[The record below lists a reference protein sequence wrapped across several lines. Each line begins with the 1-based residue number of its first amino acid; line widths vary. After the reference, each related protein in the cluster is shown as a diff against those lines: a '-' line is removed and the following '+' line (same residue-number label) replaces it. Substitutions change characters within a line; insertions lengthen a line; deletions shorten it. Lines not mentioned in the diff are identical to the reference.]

1 MNCPPILTF
10 FSLWCNDGQNDPTSL
25 ILERRHFDNFT
36 NGFGVPRQQLSGLP
50 RFDELQWTGAPP
62 FIRLEFKD
70 RRVPLDIRLE
80 CFSPMIPLDVP
91 NSSIPAGTFTWT
103 VSNPTDQ
110 TIEFAMSF
118 NISNPFGNL
127 NYRDIKPGH
136 PIRNTAFHNENLSG
150 IYFEN
155 LIPPSHEDFGNMA
168 VATDH
173 AGEEIVTSW
182 PLGGWWDDAHL
193 LWSEFSGKGHFPV
206 VTDSIIH
213 EGQQQLVSSILV
225 RGKLG
230 PGATDTVEDYSVMV
244 GSQPEAGECAGVR

>member
-1 MNCPPILTF
+1 MDSGYPGNSFQDCRGLMSCNGPGTTF
-10 FSLWCNDGQNDPTSL
+10 YQA
-25 ILERRHFDNFT
+25 RVH
-36 NGFGVPRQQLSGLP
+36 
-50 RFDELQWTGAPP
+50 
-62 FIRLEFKD
+62 
-70 RRVPLDIRLE
+70 RRVTLDIRLE

-110 TIEFAMSF
+110 TIEFALSF

-206 VTDSIIH
+206 VTDSIYR
-213 EGQQQLVSSILV
+213 GSSSWSPLSWY
-225 RGKLG
+225 
-230 PGATDTVEDYSVMV
+230 VENWDRV
-244 GSQPEAGECAGVR
+244 QPTL